1 MKKVII
7 RKLQTGLASVEMAII
22 TPILLIIMMGIFELT
37 QVIQANNIIISLS
50 REGANIIARN
60 SSQTPE
66 EVMDIVASTS
76 NPLNMGSDGAMYI
89 SAVVGRGDDASGN
102 PQPPYL
108 DEQYRWQDGGYVT
121 TDSTWGSCSSW
132 ISGECDI
139 SSQPDLTN
147 FPLAL
152 DDGETVYVVEVIY
165 RYTPISTFVFDTE
178 FSIREL
184 TYL

>member
-1 MKKVII
+1 MKSLFICKC
-7 RKLQTGLASVEMAII
+7 QAGLASVEMAII
-22 TPILLIIMMGIFELT
+22 TPVLLIIMMGIFEVT

-76 NPLNMGSDGAMYI
+76 NPLDMGTDGAMYI
-89 SAVVGRGDDASGN
+89 SQVVGRGDDSSGN
-102 PQPPYL
+102 PQAPYL
-108 DEQYRWQDGGYVT
+108 NEQYRWQDGGYT
-121 TDSTWGSCSSW
+121 TLDSTWGACTSW
-132 ISGECDI
+132 TDGECNI
-139 SSQPDLTN
+139 STTPDLNN
-147 FPLAL
+147 FPLTL

-165 RYTPISTFVFDTE
+165 RYSPVSTFIFDTD